1 MKIKKQ
7 EKFAYFISISVW
19 LIILLALV
27 YGLRASAALPPTT
40 LRGAKDPTNPVTFF
54 FQAPNNMVSHNG
66 STGYVSQVQKNWL
79 KDPDFMDSDL
89 TKWTISD
96 GTQSKDTSIY
106 LNNGSSR
113 KIAVTFLAGTYNN
126 VIFQQFTTPI
136 AYPGVNFEGDIYV
149 YSSNPLVQYRLCFYP
164 TANAPGSGASY
175 YCTQYVTGTGSWQK
189 FSTFYPGLS
198 SGTQYTFTLDAY
210 NVVANGSQSDSIY
223 VSDSYFGPA
232 VSIVQATSPNTF
244 TAQVSSAGVISN
256 QTPSGIT
263 WLSSCSAST
272 GNIVCTPTSGFF
284 TSAPNCT
291 ATPNTAGGSGYS
303 VGYVVASATASSL
316 PFALTSGGTSSSAF
330 GIIISCTKTGPNSA
344 QAAVSPN
351 QATASWSGYQSGASW
366 STTAT
371 GSFADITGQ
380 TIAVSDFT
388 KTNFTTPT
396 QYSTSPGLS
405 WVAPNVAPYEV
416 CLQGAIDVNSNSYGI
431 YYALFDGSNSQ
442 VSTPA
447 YTNNSANVPLR
458 VCAYQI
464 ATTANQSMV
473 TKLRGY
479 LSAAGVGNIYGTI
492 TWSIKQIGGYMN
504 VPILTGSITSNAQLA
519 QVFVSARINNVNGSS
534 AFVSSY
540 DGNWIAPSSCSG
552 TGVCTYTMTGFSQKP
567 DCTCST
573 ALGAAT
579 ICDAPAS
586 SATSVVV
593 GTYSG
598 ASVATN
604 ESGVTIMC
612 KGPR

>member
-1 MKIKKQ
+1 MKNNTKIK
-7 EKFAYFISISVW
+7 AIYTLWVISFF
-19 LIILLALV
+19 LILLLICGANKSFA
-27 YGLRASAALPPTT
+27 GLPPTT
-40 LRGAKDPTNPVTFF
+40 LKGAKDPTNPVTFF
-54 FQAPNNMVSHNG
+54 FQAPNNMAAHSG

-79 KDPDFMDSDL
+79 IDPDFMDSDL

-232 VSIVQATSPNTF
+232 TNIIGVPGENTF
-244 TAQVSSAGVISN
+244 TAQVSSAGVVSLETGGDWIN
-256 QTPSGIT
+256 GNCTVADT
-263 WLSSCSAST
+263 SAYT
-272 GNIVCTPTSGFF
+272 CTPTSGFF
-284 TSAPNCT
+284 TSDMNCL
-291 ATPNTAGGSGYS
+291 
-303 VGYVVASATASSL
+303 ATAVSGTTGYMATIRDFPSPSSISVR
-316 PFALTSGGTSSSAF
+316 TSSGGTVSAAAF
-330 GIIISCTKTGPNSA
+330 KLSCTKTGSDYT

-351 QATASWSGYQSGASW
+351 QATASWSGTLIPSGNWTTS
-366 STTAT
+366 STSIT
-371 GSFADITGQ
+371 DITGQ
-380 TIAVSDFT
+380 AATPTTIAS
-388 KTNFTTPT
+388 TNFTTPT
-396 QYSTSPGLS
+396 QYSTGTGLS
-405 WVAPNVAPYEV
+405 WIAPNTATYQV
-416 CLQGAIDVNSNSYGI
+416 CSNYSAFLTTAGGFYNVMT
-431 YYALFDGSNSQ
+431 DGSNNPIGIETYNYNTN
-442 VSTPA
+442 STPVVTCG
-447 YTNNSANVPLR
+447 Y
-458 VCAYQI
+458 I
-464 ATTANQSMV
+464 KATAGQSV
-473 TKLRGY
+473 TTKVRGY
-479 LSAAGVGNIYGTI
+479 VIGSTTGTI
-492 TWSIKQIGGYMN
+492 LASTSWSITQIGGYMN

-593 GTYSG
+593 GTYAG